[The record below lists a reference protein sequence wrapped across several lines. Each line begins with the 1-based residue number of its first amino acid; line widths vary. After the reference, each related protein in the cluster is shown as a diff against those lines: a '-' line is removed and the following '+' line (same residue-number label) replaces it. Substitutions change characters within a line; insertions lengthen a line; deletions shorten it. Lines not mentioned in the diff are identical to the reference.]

1 VIEVLYDD
9 IQNMHKECGIDDL
22 YAYFECRRKVLLS
35 LFQNLTL
42 SPKIRKKAYL
52 SLIYLPLSSSITKRR
67 NHCSITGRSRA
78 IYRHFGRSRLIFR
91 KLA

>member
-1 VIEVLYDD
+1 MKKSIYKDRRYR
-9 IQNMHKECGIDDL
+9 IL

-67 NHCSITGRSRA
+67 NHCSITGRTRA